1 MFEERPSPVVARAE
15 AARKLPRLALLA
27 LLFVFIVPGLIT
39 RDFWS
44 SQELSNFALALT
56 MYQGSLVDWV
66 LPNVDATPFYSAGP
80 LAAWL
85 AALCMKLFGWVTGLD
100 GATRLSTLIWFA
112 LATSSIWYGTWYLAR
127 RSEAQPVV
135 LAFGGQ
141 ANPKDFG
148 RVVAD
153 GALLLFIGTFGLFV
167 PLRELNIDTALLA
180 IICTYFFS
188 LSYSLHR
195 PTLGPILTG
204 LVISAS
210 VWTADFATGLALL
223 IIALLIHARIHSFEP
238 PFITRASSI
247 ILVSVGT
254 FFIWPIFAVG
264 FAIETVDA
272 WFDGWWQTQVAMIS
286 LMSVDQM
293 KRAAQDALW
302 FLWPLWPF
310 AAFALYAF
318 RKQLGRTHIKLPL
331 MILFG
336 LFIANIVMDITG
348 TRFLMVLSA
357 PMCVL
362 AAFGLLSAHRSWSNV
377 LDWFSATVFTLGI
390 ATLWT
395 YYTAWHTNIFP
406 KMVKSIN
413 NLAPDAQPYFHGLI
427 FVLAFGVTL
436 LWIALVL
443 WRMNRH
449 TVVAWKGPW
458 LASAGITTLA
468 VLCVYLFGPAI
479 DRARS
484 YQPVVQMV
492 MQDYEATKTSQSCLS
507 TETLT
512 PVQRVLFKFYGLKLS
527 DGTSCDFHFERSSQV
542 AKTDAYHPTSRV
554 IDTYSRPRDRERFIL
569 LRD

>member
-85 AALCMKLFGWVTGLD
+85 AALCMKLFGWITGLD

-112 LATSSIWYGTWYLAR
+112 SSNLLHWYGTWYLAR

-135 LAFGGQ
+135 LAFGGE
-141 ANPKDFG
+141 ANAKDFG

-195 PTLGPILTG
+195 PTLGPING
-204 LVISAS
+204 LSYLSKRLDSRLCYGLGAINYCVINSR
-210 VWTADFATGLALL
+210 T
-223 IIALLIHARIHSFEP
+223 IHSFEP

-293 KRAAQDALW
+293 KRAVS
-302 FLWPLWPF
+302 
-310 AAFALYAF
+310 
-318 RKQLGRTHIKLPL
+318 GRFVVL
-331 MILFG
+331 M
-336 LFIANIVMDITG
+336 A
-348 TRFLMVLSA
+348 S
-357 PMCVL
+357 
-362 AAFGLLSAHRSWSNV
+362 
-377 LDWFSATVFTLGI
+377 
-390 ATLWT
+390 
-395 YYTAWHTNIFP
+395 
-406 KMVKSIN
+406 
-413 NLAPDAQPYFHGLI
+413 
-427 FVLAFGVTL
+427 LAFCSFCSL
-436 LWIALVL
+436 
-443 WRMNRH
+443 
-449 TVVAWKGPW
+449 
-458 LASAGITTLA
+458 
-468 VLCVYLFGPAI
+468 
-479 DRARS
+479 
-484 YQPVVQMV
+484 
-492 MQDYEATKTSQSCLS
+492 
-507 TETLT
+507 
-512 PVQRVLFKFYGLKLS
+512 RVS
-527 DGTSCDFHFERSSQV
+527 
-542 AKTDAYHPTSRV
+542 
-554 IDTYSRPRDRERFIL
+554 
-569 LRD
+569 